1 MKKVLNVLL
10 IVMICMVPTIVF
22 AGVIELNFTWWDLY
36 PLLFWFSVM
45 VMLALITLLI
55 IIYFILKY
63 IVKLKESNLKK
74 VKKVFSFIA
83 IVLLIVFIF
92 GLTLLLGWSIEN

>member
-1 MKKVLNVLL
+1 MIGMITKL

-22 AGVIELNFTWWDLY
+22 AGEMEFNFTWWDLY
-36 PLLFWFSVM
+36 PLLFWFGVM

-63 IVKLKESNLKK
+63 IVKLKEINLKK

-83 IVLLIVFIF
+83 IVLLIIFIL

>member
-1 MKKVLNVLL
+1 MKKILNILF
-10 IVMICMVPTIVF
+10 MIMLCMVPTIAF
-22 AGVIELNFTWWDLY
+22 AGMIEFDFTWWDLY
-36 PLLFWFSVM
+36 PLLFLFGVM

-55 IIYFILKY
+55 VIYFILKY

-83 IVLLIVFIF
+83 IVLLIIFIL
-92 GLTLLLGWSIEN
+92 GLILLVGLMV